1 MLITLDITKAE
12 IFRPRNGMD
21 EVNLFPRV
29 APDDLG
35 DPFML
40 TYRVPKGKAEETLA
54 CLFPGVEYT
63 IFVQPAHE
71 YKFSRE

>member
-12 IFRPRNGMD
+12 IFRPRTGMD

-35 DPFML
+35 DAFIL
-40 TYRVPKGKAEETLA
+40 TFKTPKGKAEETLA
-54 CLFPGVEYT
+54 GLFPGVEYT
-63 IFVQPAHE
+63 LFVQPAHE